1 MKKYIILVLS
11 AWMAT
16 SAQAT
21 QQCAIDGFSNSNMRL
36 SSYRHSQ
43 AATSFNVR
51 CDQGYSIVFNSENLT
66 NASGTSYV
74 SNGSYKLRTQLNL
87 QGAGQNLWGV
97 QLRQAPSERQKYV
110 IAVQLQDNPYNGVP
124 AGVYKDRVSV
134 DIIF

>member
-1 MKKYIILVLS
+1 MKKYIILVLN
-11 AWMAT
+11 ACIAT
-16 SAQAT
+16 SVYAA

-51 CDQGYSIVFNSENLT
+51 CDQGYSIIFNSENLT
-66 NASGTSYV
+66 NANGTSYV
-74 SNGSYKLRTQLNL
+74 ANGPYKLRTQLNL

-97 QLRQAPSERQKYV
+97 PLSQASSERQKYI